1 MISPPPL
8 LHADIREHNNEA
20 YLASHVTVC
29 QDDDRYGVS
38 VPLEE
43 ATDEEGNVLLAYA
56 VCNAMELVLNILN
69 ILVHVD
75 EQPIS
80 HPRLCYPLRIVV
92 PGYSGVRWVNWVDR
106 ITVTSQESQNFYQQK
121 YHKILPVTV
130 CILLQITLLICCI
143 SGRHS

>member
-56 VCNAMELVLNILN
+56 MNNQSLTPDYATLYVLSFQAIQAFAGS
-69 ILVHVD
+69 I
-75 EQPIS
+75 
-80 HPRLCYPLRIVV
+80 
-92 PGYSGVRWVNWVDR
+92 G
-106 ITVTSQESQNFYQQK
+106 
-121 YHKILPVTV
+121 
-130 CILLQITLLICCI
+130 
-143 SGRHS
+143 